1 MKVALDVFGG
11 DNAPAAA
18 IKGALKAKEEFGIE
32 SILCGNKEKIKEA
45 AKENNIDITGFE
57 IADAENVIE
66 IEDDPTEIIKSKNNC
81 SMAVALKAVA
91 ENKAAAAVSAG
102 STGALVIGGT
112 FIVKR
117 IKGIKRCALAAIIP
131 SLKNHFLLLD
141 VGANAEV
148 KPEFLMQFGVMGSV
162 YAEKVM
168 GIKNPK
174 VKLLNIGEED
184 CKGTEVHK
192 EAYKLLKQAN
202 INFLGNAEGRDIMSG
217 NQDVLIS
224 DGFSGNIALKTIEG
238 VSGSLFSMLKGVFYK
253 NTATKLAA
261 LTLNGGLREL
271 KHKTDYTAIGGAPLL
286 GTKAPVFKAHGS
298 SNEIAFKN
306 AIYNAYIFAKN
317 GVIKEIE
324 ENL

>member
-1 MKVALDVFGG
+1 M
-11 DNAPAAA
+11 
-18 IKGALKAKEEFGIE
+18 
-32 SILCGNKEKIKEA
+32 
-45 AKENNIDITGFE
+45 
-57 IADAENVIE
+57 
-66 IEDDPTEIIKSKNNC
+66 
-81 SMAVALKAVA
+81 
-91 ENKAAAAVSAG
+91 
-102 STGALVIGGT
+102 
-112 FIVKR
+112 
-117 IKGIKRCALAAIIP
+117 
-131 SLKNHFLLLD
+131 
-141 VGANAEV
+141 
-148 KPEFLMQFGVMGSV
+148 
-162 YAEKVM
+162 
-168 GIKNPK
+168 
-174 VKLLNIGEED
+174 
-184 CKGTEVHK
+184 
-192 EAYKLLKQAN
+192 
-202 INFLGNAEGRDIMSG
+202 GNAEGRDIMSG

-261 LTLNGGLREL
+261 LTLKGGLREL